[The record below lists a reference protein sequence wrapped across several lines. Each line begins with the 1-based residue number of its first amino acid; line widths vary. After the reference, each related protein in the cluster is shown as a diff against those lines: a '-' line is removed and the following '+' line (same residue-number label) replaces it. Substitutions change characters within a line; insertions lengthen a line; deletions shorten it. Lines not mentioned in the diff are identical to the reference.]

1 MLTAPLNGW
10 LDRARA
16 DSPRAQELCAQLAG
30 KSLAIEVIGAPLA
43 LQLLAEPAGLRAS
56 FVPVHSGDG
65 ASLSLRGGLIA
76 LVSAMR
82 GDVQPLVERGQIT
95 FHGDETL
102 APPFQE
108 LLRLLRP
115 ALETPLARLLGP
127 VPGHYIASGLVGL
140 AGWGRKAASSLLRT
154 GGEFLAHES
163 RDLVP
168 RAEAEVHFQGVDA
181 LRAQLATAEAR
192 IAALEA
198 RLASAR
204 GP

>member
-1 MLTAPLNGW
+1 MITAPLNDW

-30 KSLAIEVIGAPLA
+30 KSLAIEVIGSPLA
-43 LQLLAEPAGLRAS
+43 LQLLAEPTGLRAS
-56 FVPVHSGDG
+56 FVPVYSGDN
-65 ASLSLRGGLIA
+65 ASLSLRGGLVA
-76 LVSAMR
+76 LVTALR

-95 FHGDETL
+95 FHGDESL
-102 APPFQE
+102 APAFQE
-108 LLRLLRP
+108 LMRLLRP

-127 VPGHYIASGLVGL
+127 VPGHYIASGLAGL
-140 AGWGRKAASSLLRT
+140 AGWGRKAANSLLRT

-181 LRAQLATAEAR
+181 LRAQLAAAEAR

>member
-1 MLTAPLNGW
+1 MLTAPLNDW

-16 DSPRAQELCAQLAG
+16 DSPRAQALCEQLAG
-30 KSLAIEVIGAPLA
+30 KSLAIEVIGAPVA

-56 FVPVHSGDG
+56 FVPVYSIDN
-65 ASLSLRGGLIA
+65 ASLSLRGGVIA
-76 LVSAMR
+76 LVTALR

-95 FHGDETL
+95 FRGDETL
-102 APPFQE
+102 AAPFQE
-108 LLRLLRP
+108 LMRLLRP

-127 VPGHYIASGLVGL
+127 LPGHYIAQGLVGL
-140 AGWGRKAASSLLRT
+140 AGWGRKAASSLLRS

-168 RAEAEVHFQGVDA
+168 RAEAEVHFQGVEA
-181 LRAQLATAEAR
+181 LRGQLAAAEAR